1 LDGRKK
7 RNRKELEVNIDI
19 DAGNQNFRVSPLPG
33 ELQSAIDSHQDSIR
47 SRLGLE
53 LTGAEV
59 PVPIYY
65 GSP

>member
-1 LDGRKK
+1 M
-7 RNRKELEVNIDI
+7 NIDI